1 MENDVIADQWRRL
14 NGVLRRRWGRLTEE
28 DLAPSEGNSAYLA
41 SLIEQRYGMISEVA
55 ERQVRDFGRRIER
68 RLQVASQALRS
79 QPSPGQGRS
88 N

>member
-28 DLAPSEGNSAYLA
+28 DLARSDGNSAYLA

-68 RLQVASQALRS
+68 RLQAASPMPPSQRS
-79 QPSPGQGRS
+79 PDQGRPI
-88 N
+88 